1 MRVSST
7 NEAKN
12 MGVKFMGTDSL
23 KVGLKWSLVELQV
36 TASGSS
42 QPPESVQDRWRVSLK
57 Y

>member
-42 QPPESVQDRWRVSLK
+42 QPPESLQDRWRVSLK
-57 Y
+57 